1 VSALIIWAV
10 RIVVVLLLIRIVL
23 RFLSRAAGAGR
34 TAAGSAPRKKAER
47 IGGALVRDPQ
57 CGTYVTRERAVTL
70 GTGDATQFFCSTQC
84 RDAFRQVKA
93 SA

>member
-1 VSALIIWAV
+1 MSALLIWAV
-10 RIVVVLLLIRIVL
+10 RIVVLLLLIRLVL
-23 RFLSRAAGAGR
+23 RFLSQAAGAGR
-34 TAAGSAPRKKAER
+34 AAGASAPRKKAER

-70 GTGDATQFFCSTQC
+70 GTGDGTQFFCSTAC
-84 RDAFRQVKA
+84 RDAFLQVKA